1 MATYD
6 IWVHTRGRDGV
17 CIDTVSG
24 SKKREGKKAMQD
36 AARIHFPNLETKW
49 DSETALLVRRDGD
62 VLATIALEI
71 PEVREHRER
80 KVKR

>member
-1 MATYD
+1 MATWD
-6 IWVHTRGRDGV
+6 VWIHPHGRDAV
-17 CIDTVSG
+17 CIDTVEG
-24 SKKREGKKAMQD
+24 TKKREGKKAMQD

-71 PEVREHRER
+71 PEVREVRER
-80 KVKR
+80 KAKA